1 MKNLGVSLEGNVV
14 IIDEAHNLID
24 SINAVHSAVLSQ
36 ATTQPLLSLY
46 ISILIY

>member
-1 MKNLGVSLEGNVV
+1 MSLEWNVV

-36 ATTQPLLSLY
+36 ATAKLLLSL
-46 ISILIY
+46 LADHLDRFVIY